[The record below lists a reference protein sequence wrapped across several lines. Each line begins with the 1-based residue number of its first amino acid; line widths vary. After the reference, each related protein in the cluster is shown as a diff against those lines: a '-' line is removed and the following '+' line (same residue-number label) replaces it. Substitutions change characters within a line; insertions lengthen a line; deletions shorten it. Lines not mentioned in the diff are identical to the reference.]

1 MSEVKKMKKVLIEA
15 VRTSD
20 PEVAQD
26 VIPRLESLMEDW
38 TESQVRDY
46 LKYTLE
52 GAYSTRLPLE
62 EDQIKDE
69 ATLLVRTGQTA
80 KCIVFRR
87 TSNGIHILVNP
98 PSMQPDP
105 RLAIESGLSPR
116 DRLVKTTTKR
126 RNGWKLPGGRANAVD
141 VDLAKTQPFPSQTG
155 VLLMTALREMTEEF
169 GHCMQVVLKH
179 DDAHLSYDTS
189 TEALIEFDMKFE
201 RPMLL
206 LYAHRTHGPE
216 VWESERVGKYPGVTR
231 RSKVMFILGEV
242 LDPLQQLPLNA
253 PMYEEEQLDRR
264 PHRWWPY
271 SAVVHDDWI
280 ARGILPN
287 MQIEDILPLENTPA
301 FIPSPLHRRSLLD
314 MQHWVTSEGTGI
326 LVSVNDKED
335 RTGVETSEDK
345 TMVERQEKLDTI
357 ERNIEQVGHN
367 SLPIRNE
374 REIFD
379 KLMSWPAQD
388 EKALVDYTKV
398 RHEGG
403 EKSAMFGFRYRIPK
417 RTTMLQTVY
426 GLTALEAR
434 SRLKTDGSD
443 SKRFNDEELL
453 RELFE
458 KEYGR
463 QPEPFLEFGKIEKA
477 VKDWVK
483 ENPDLAVNRTNMTD
497 FLNLWLTS
505 IQSLSLYA
513 CNECGAAA
521 GAMCSKKKPNR
532 GELQKLPRFNKEESI
547 TIGKW
552 LGNSAS
558 FFKKEKG
565 YRARRSDFI
574 RECLLPLLR
583 QGLSK
588 DSKKFSSVMEDF
600 LSGIVPDPEGLQREQ
615 EEDLTKL
622 VDRLDRFIHAY
633 IGQEGQGLGIPFVHR
648 SRYLQHFVDVEPFMA
663 FLRSDVSTARRS
675 GANTDFGKTVSSSL
689 TQQVRLFSAQRRLLH
704 RKQEENYARYSFVE
718 ATPSRNSRLL
728 WEWVTSMEASDFS
741 TVAIDDYET
750 VDGLH
755 RVPVLSMEATQIDEL
770 RFRFNESDTL
780 RTSSLQE
787 RFVQTDDVWWWGET
801 CPVRQEGMEAWL
813 ETASSGVGWGKLPI
827 VSPDVSLKEA
837 MDIAAM
843 SGGYVALGIDAYIWD
858 GPQGPRNQQLS
869 HDDQAWKISESLFAN
884 DNARISKDMNEN
896 EIAITR
902 TLPQS
907 ISQTSPLFVQRRLL
921 GVLRLPLL
929 DEA

>member
-1 MSEVKKMKKVLIEA
+1 MSEIEKMKNQLIEA
-15 VRTSD
+15 VRMSD
-20 PEVAQD
+20 AEAAED
-26 VIPRLESLMEDW
+26 VISPLELLMEDW

-62 EDQIKDE
+62 EDEIEDE

-87 TSNGIHILVNP
+87 TPNGIHILVNP

-105 RLAIESGLSPR
+105 RLAIESELSPR

-141 VDLAKTQPFPSQTG
+141 VDLAETQPFPSQTG

-169 GHCMQVVLKH
+169 GHSMQVVLKH
-179 DDAHLSYDTS
+179 DDAHFSYDAS

-206 LYAHRTHGPE
+206 LYAHRIHGPE

-301 FIPSPLHRRSLLD
+301 FTPSPLHRRSLLD
-314 MQHWVTSEGTGI
+314 MQHWVTPEGTGI
-326 LVSVNDKED
+326 RVSVNDEED
-335 RTGVETSEDK
+335 RTDVETSEDK
-345 TMVERQEKLDTI
+345 TMLQRQEKLDKI
-357 ERNIEQVGHN
+357 NIEQVRHK
-367 SLPIRNE
+367 SLQITKE
-374 REIFD
+374 RKIFA

-388 EKALVDYTKV
+388 EKVLVDYTKV

-417 RTTMLQTVY
+417 RTIMLQTVY

-434 SRLKTDGSD
+434 SRLSKPKGSD
-443 SKRFNDEELL
+443 AKKPSDEELL
-453 RELFE
+453 QELFE

-463 QPEPFLEFGKIEKA
+463 QPEPFLEVGVIEDA
-477 VKDWVK
+477 VTDWVSK
-483 ENPDLAVNRTNMTD
+483 NPGLAVNTTNMTG

-505 IQSLSLYA
+505 IQSLSLYR
-513 CNECGAAA
+513 CEECGAAA
-521 GAMCSKKKPNR
+521 GAMCSKKEPNR
-532 GELQKLPRFNKEESI
+532 GELQNPPRFSKDGSI
-547 TIGKW
+547 KLGKW
-552 LGNSAS
+552 LQNSAS

-574 RECLLPLLR
+574 RECLMPLLR
-583 QGLSK
+583 QGLFK
-588 DSKKFSSVMEDF
+588 DRKEFSSVMEDF
-600 LSGIVPDPEGLQREQ
+600 LSGIVPDPKGLQREQ
-615 EEDLTKL
+615 EGDLTSL

-663 FLRSDVSTARRS
+663 LLRSNVSTARRS
-675 GANTDFGKTVSSSL
+675 GTNTDFGKTVSPSL

-704 RKQEENYARYSFVE
+704 RKQEENYDRYSFVE
-718 ATPSRNSRLL
+718 TTPSRNSRLL

-741 TVAIDDYET
+741 TVAIDDYKT

-755 RVPVLSMEATQIDEL
+755 SVPVLSMEATQIDEQ

-787 RFVQTDDVWWWGET
+787 RFVQTDDVWLWGET
-801 CPVRQEGMEAWL
+801 CPGRQEGMEAWL

-869 HDDQAWKISESLFAN
+869 RDDEAWKISESLFAD

-896 EIAITR
+896 EITITR

-907 ISQTSPLFVQRRLL
+907 ISQTPPLFVQRRLL